1 VYEKSRK
8 EPAAT
13 LTVPVDEQAAP
24 AAVPV
29 TLQDSEVFASAFAA
43 VPIRSVIVIGLSI
56 VEMMS
61 SRLIVQAVGK
71 YVRTP
76 GASAVVPSVLLER
89 LRATVDAIGV

>member
-13 LTVPVDEQAAP
+13 ATVLTDEHVTP

-29 TLQDSEVFASAFAA
+29 TLQDSEVFVKAFAA
-43 VPIRSVIVIGLSI
+43 VPIRRVIVIGLSI
-56 VEMMS
+56 VERTS

-71 YVRTP
+71 YVMTP